1 MFVPSAIQIKI
12 LFIVF
17 ILMIWYFK
25 FSDTTLSYVK
35 GFDEDFHLVR
45 DLEDKD
51 MAADIM
57 SEIKMRNE
65 KLIKYLIDTYP
76 MQENVMRLKN
86 RYNEDNIKETD
97 LNDSGTS
104 YSVDKGKEISLCL
117 RDKQT
122 EELHKINLLMFVTLH
137 ELAHIMSKT
146 YGHNQEFTDN
156 FIFLLKEADKIG
168 IYNPIDYSRNEE
180 GYCGI
185 TVDDNP
191 LF

>member
-1 MFVPSAIQIKI
+1 MKDIILYTKI
-12 LFIVF
+12 TFIVV
-17 ILMIWYFK
+17 LLLLWYFK
-25 FSDTTLSYVK
+25 FSDMSLSYVK
-35 GFDEDFHLVR
+35 GFDEEFHLVR
-45 DLEDKD
+45 DMDDKEI
-51 MAADIM
+51 AADVM
-57 SEIKMRNE
+57 SEIKLRNE

-76 MQENVMRLKN
+76 MQENVIRLKK
-86 RYNEDNIKETD
+86 RYNEDNIQETD
-97 LNDSGTS
+97 LNESGTS
-104 YSVDKGKEISLCL
+104 YSVDKGKEIGLCL
-117 RDKQT
+117 RDKET

-146 YGHNQEFTDN
+146 YGHNEEFTNN
-156 FIFLLKEADKIG
+156 FIFLLKEADKID